1 MIVPSR
7 MAKKLTRRQIHGDD
21 CASAALRQVSFVVGD
36 RNKQWRS
43 AEPTATLALAR
54 NGARIHVTLVRSII
68 RRRLPIGGGRG
79 SVWSALNTHTNPIL
93 LPSDL
98 TDRLDHLVWSK

>member
-36 RNKQWRS
+36 RNKQWRRAQCRANCNARPRPKWREDS
-43 AEPTATLALAR
+43 RYPCEVDHKAPVADRRGEGERMECVEYAHKPHPLAL
-54 NGARIHVTLVRSII
+54 RSH
-68 RRRLPIGGGRG
+68 G
-79 SVWSALNTHTNPIL
+79 
-93 LPSDL
+93 
-98 TDRLDHLVWSK
+98 